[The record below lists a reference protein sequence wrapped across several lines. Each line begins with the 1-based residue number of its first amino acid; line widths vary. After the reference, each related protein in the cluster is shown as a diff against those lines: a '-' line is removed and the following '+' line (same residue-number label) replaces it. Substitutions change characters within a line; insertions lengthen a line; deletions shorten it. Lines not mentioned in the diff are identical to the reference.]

1 VTRKRQD
8 TRGMVETP
16 DTNRVDAVVNDSR
29 EETRTAEVRAW
40 FIREVL
46 PLEADLIQFLRR
58 SGRDKSDVED
68 LRQDVY
74 MRVCAAAYKEIP
86 NPTRPLVFAVARNL
100 LIDRV
105 RHEQVV
111 PIEVIENLD
120 ALNVAIEEPSPARAI
135 IAREEL
141 RRLQSALK
149 MLPERTRSIVVM
161 HKLDGLSAREIA
173 KRTGFSQRTVE
184 RSLTDGVRALA
195 EIMLREPP
203 NSRRAP

>member
-58 SGRDKSDVED
+58 SGRGKSDVED

>member
-1 VTRKRQD
+1 
-8 TRGMVETP
+8 MVETP

-58 SGRDKSDVED
+58 SGRGKSDVED